1 MKHAALRA
9 PLALLL
15 LIIAPLPLLTA
26 AESAPP
32 TDTVAVPQVELP
44 QARIDAIDASQ
55 WPKLRVLATVLD
67 ATGRPIPPKALR
79 KLSVV
84 DAKKPSAAP
93 LVLFRQGKPDEA
105 QKDAKLQTRDKAG
118 VPLAAM
124 VVVSGYQHES
134 LRNGTLG
141 PRLRDALSAGWK
153 QFAAG
158 DRVNALWYGDRL
170 YRAHAL
176 KGHTG
181 ALDDVESRQELCQ
194 TALAEAR
201 AGVELSLSAG
211 DANNKDN
218 PPPPPGTWLC
228 GLQDDAKR
236 VGAQVKAATFKGHFP
251 RLFALGA
258 PFYDVKRYCAPPPEE
273 LEGFG
278 LFEASNASRQQ
289 EARDRDASAGTP
301 LAFAT
306 SAFDEAIAT
315 LLVDTRPGEE
325 PVIVLVS
332 DGRDGYFRELE
343 LCEAHPPKTCQGI
356 ADKQQLK
363 TCIGAFLDQRVAA
376 SQAEFKARATHW
388 LGVLRAA
395 GIRVFAVGLGAIGRD
410 FELDRLRLLAER
422 SGGTWRL
429 AATEDTIGQEVLAT
443 MAELSGQLV
452 LDFQQIQDD
461 GADRPTAL
469 SLALNVEV
477 DPAQAR
483 VKVRMADGR
492 IGDAR
497 TKLHSAA
504 RHVAIAPAPTRSALM
519 ERAVRGKIA
528 QLQDALGYRTYLAL
542 CWVLAIVGS
551 IMALALIALIGL
563 KLLRRLRKSAAKGP

>member
-1 MKHAALRA
+1 MRLFVAL
-9 PLALLL
+9 
-15 LIIAPLPLLTA
+15 LPLLA
-26 AESAPP
+26 ANAWAAAP
-32 TDTVAVPQVELP
+32 TEVTGVPVVTMP

-67 ATGRPIPPKALR
+67 ATGRPVPPKALK
-79 KLSVV
+79 KLAVV
-84 DAKKPSAAP
+84 DAKKPSAP
-93 LVLFRQGKPDEA
+93 PIVVFRQGKPDEA

-118 VPLAAM
+118 LALAAM
-124 VVVSGYQHES
+124 VVVSGYQHEA
-134 LRNGTLG
+134 LRTGTLG
-141 PRLRDALSAGWK
+141 PRLKDALTAGWK
-153 QFAAG
+153 QFVAG

-176 KGHTG
+176 KGHMG
-181 ALDDVESRQELCQ
+181 ALDDVETREDACQ

-211 DANNKDN
+211 DANDKDN
-218 PPPPPGTWLC
+218 PLPPPGTWLC

-236 VGAQVKAATFKGHFP
+236 VGTQIKAATFKGHFP

-278 LFEASNASRQQ
+278 PFEAKNVSRQ
-289 EARDRDASAGTP
+289 ADVRDRDQAAGKP
-301 LAFAT
+301 EPFAT
-306 SAFDEAIAT
+306 SAFDAAIAT
-315 LLVDTRPGEE
+315 LLVDARPGEE

-343 LCEAHPPKTCQGI
+343 LCEAHPPRSCQGI
-356 ADKQQLK
+356 ADKQALK
-363 TCIGAFLDQRVAA
+363 KCIGAFLDQRVAA
-376 SQAEFKARATHW
+376 SQVEFKARATHW
-388 LGVLRAA
+388 LGLLHAA

-429 AATEDTIGQEVLAT
+429 AATEDDVGQEVLAT

-452 LDFQQIQDD
+452 LDFQQVQDD

-469 SLALNVEV
+469 HLALDVEV

-483 VKVRMADGR
+483 VKVRTADGSV
-492 IGDAR
+492 GDAR
-497 TKLHSAA
+497 PKFRSMARQATVLAA
-504 RHVAIAPAPTRSALM
+504 PSQRAQI
-519 ERAVRGKIA
+519 ERVVRGKIA
-528 QLQDALGYRTYLAL
+528 EIQDLLGYRTYLVL
-542 CWVLAIVGS
+542 CWVLAIVGCM
-551 IMALALIALIGL
+551 MALGLVSLLVL
-563 KLLRRLRKSAAKGP
+563 KLVRRLRKPAAQGA

>member
-1 MKHAALRA
+1 MNRAA
-9 PLALLL
+9 
-15 LIIAPLPLLTA
+15 LPLLITLMALPLRA
-26 AESAPP
+26 APDTSPVPP
-32 TDTVAVPQVELP
+32 VELP
-44 QARIDAIDASQ
+44 QARIDGVDASQ
-55 WPKLRVLATVLD
+55 WPKLRVFATVLD
-67 ATGRPIPPKALR
+67 ATGRAIPAKALK
-79 KLSVV
+79 KLAVV
-84 DAKKPSAAP
+84 DAKKPSAPP
-93 LVLFRQGKPDEA
+93 LVLFRQGKADEA
-105 QKDAKLQTRDKAG
+105 HKEAKLQTRDKAG

-124 VVVSGYQHES
+124 VVVAGYQHES
-134 LRNGTLG
+134 LRTGSLG
-141 PRLRDALSAGWK
+141 PRLRDALAAGWK

-170 YRAHAL
+170 YRSHAL
-176 KGHTG
+176 KGQLG
-181 ALDDVESRQELCQ
+181 ALDDVETRQETCQ

-201 AGVELSLSAG
+201 AGVALSLGAG
-211 DANNKDN
+211 DAADKDN
-218 PPPPPGTWLC
+218 PPSPPGTWLC
-228 GLQDDAKR
+228 GLQDDVKR
-236 VGAQVKAATFKGHFP
+236 VGSQVKSATFKGHFP

-278 LFEASNASRQQ
+278 PFDARNAARQQ
-289 EARDRDASAGTP
+289 EARDRDATAGKP

-315 LLVDTRPGEE
+315 LLLDARPGEE

-343 LCEAHPPKTCQGI
+343 LCEAHPPKSCQGI
-356 ADKQQLK
+356 TEPQALK

-376 SQAEFKARATHW
+376 AQVEFKARATHW

-429 AATEDTIGQEVLAT
+429 AETEDNVDQAVLAT
-443 MAELSGQLV
+443 LAELSGQLV
-452 LDFQQIQDD
+452 LDFEQAVDD

-469 SLALNVEV
+469 TLALDVEV

-483 VKVRMADGR
+483 VKVRTADGHV
-492 IGDAR
+492 GDAR
-497 TKLHSAA
+497 PKLRSAA
-504 RHVAIAPAPTRSALM
+504 RQVTVPAALDRRETL
-519 ERAVRGKIA
+519 ERTLRGKIA
-528 QLQDALGYRTYLAL
+528 QLQDFLGYRTYLAL
-542 CWVLAIVGS
+542 CWVLAAVAS
-551 IMALALIALIGL
+551 IMAMALLALIGL
-563 KLLRRLRKSAAKGP
+563 KLVRRLRKPAAQGA

>member
-1 MKHAALRA
+1 MTHQALRRW
-9 PLALLL
+9 AL
-15 LIIAPLPLLTA
+15 LPLLVVAGTSVGAEPIAKVPESPVVA
-26 AESAPP
+26 AV
-32 TDTVAVPQVELP
+32 DLP

-55 WPKLRVLATVLD
+55 WPQLRVFATVLD
-67 ATGRPIPPKALR
+67 ATGRPIAPKALK
-79 KLSVV
+79 KLAVV
-84 DAKKPSAAP
+84 DAKKPSAPP
-93 LVLFRQGKPDEA
+93 LVRFRQGKPDEA
-105 QKDAKLQTRDKAG
+105 QKDAKMQTRDKAG

-134 LRNGTLG
+134 LRSGTLG

-153 QFAAG
+153 QFAGG

-176 KGHTG
+176 KGHMG
-181 ALDDVESRQELCQ
+181 ALDDLETRADACQ

-201 AGVELSLSAG
+201 AGVELSQSAG
-211 DANNKDN
+211 NPDDKDN
-218 PPPPPGTWLC
+218 PLPPPGTWLC

-236 VGAQVKAATFKGHFP
+236 VGSQVKAATFKGHFP

-278 LFEASNASRQQ
+278 PFEARNAARQQ
-289 EARDRDASAGTP
+289 EARDRDATAGKP
-301 LAFAT
+301 LPFAT
-306 SAFDEAIAT
+306 SAFDQAIET
-315 LLVDTRPGEE
+315 LLLDTKPGEE

-343 LCEAHPPKTCQGI
+343 LCEAHPPKTCQGLT
-356 ADKQQLK
+356 DKAALK
-363 TCIGAFLDQRVAA
+363 ACIGAFLDQRVAA
-376 SQAEFKARATHW
+376 SQVEFKARATHW

-429 AATEDTIGQEVLAT
+429 AATEDNIGPEVLAT
-443 MAELSGQLV
+443 MAELSGQIV
-452 LDFQQIQDD
+452 LDFTPVQED
-461 GADRPTAL
+461 GADRPTQL
-469 SLALNVEV
+469 NLALDVEV

-483 VKVRMADGR
+483 VKVRLPDGHV
-492 IGDAR
+492 GDAR
-497 TKLHSAA
+497 EKFRSAPRQA
-504 RHVAIAPAPTRSALM
+504 TVPPAPTRREGV
-519 ERAVRGKIA
+519 ERAVRVKIA
-528 QLQDALGYRTYLAL
+528 AIQDFLGYRTYLTV

-551 IMALALIALIGL
+551 IMVLGLFALLVLQVV
-563 KLLRRLRKSAAKGP
+563 KRVRKPAVKGA